1 MALMQ
6 ISEPGS
12 HVSNTNKKK
21 RAIGIDLGTTN
32 SLVGF
37 RTENET
43 IIIKDEFGNAL
54 VPSIVHFPL
63 EGKCLVGKSAEI
75 FRESDPKNTVA
86 SVKRLLGRGAE
97 DVVEQQL
104 SYPYELD
111 LSDERFLKIRTRR
124 GSFSPVEIS
133 SEILKHLQN
142 KAQSFLE
149 ERVDGVVITVP
160 AYFDEAQRQ
169 ATKDSATLAG
179 MNVLRLLNEPTAA
192 AIAYGLDN
200 NEEETIAVYDLGGG
214 TFDISILRIVK
225 GVFEVLATGGDA
237 SLGGDDF
244 DFAIADWIS
253 ESLSLKI
260 EKNTNLQANLLST
273 ARIAKEKLS
282 NPSNHDDVNI
292 EFMSNTLTLTRD
304 KFSKLTE
311 LLVRRTIKACRRTVR
326 DAGIGFEEIDNVLL
340 VGGSSRNFN
349 VRKEVKKLFGIEPK
363 YDLDPDKVVALGA
376 ALQADVLIGNK
387 GANDSLLLDVIPL
400 SLGLETM
407 GGLVEKI
414 IPRNATIPISKS
426 QEFTT
431 FKDGQTAMKLHI
443 LQGERELVSDCR
455 SLAHFEL
462 RDIPP
467 MVAGSA
473 KISVSF
479 RVDADGLLS
488 VEAQELSSGEK
499 TSISIKPSF
508 GLTEEEITKMLRDS
522 FEKAEIDHEQRLLTE
537 SQVEADRLIHDI
549 QVALEQDGENV
560 LDEQEIKRLQLN
572 IKDLQNVREQS
583 TDRNLLVN
591 LTEKLMKSSETFA
604 ERRMNFSIKKALS
617 GKSLDEVETE

>member
-12 HVSNTNKKK
+12 HVSNTNQKK

-43 IIIKDEFGNAL
+43 IIIKDDFGNAL

-63 EGKCLVGKSAEI
+63 EGKYLVGKSAEI
-75 FRESDPKNTVA
+75 FRESDPKNTVV

-97 DVVEQQL
+97 DVVEQPL

-142 KAQSFLE
+142 KAQSFLQ
-149 ERVDGVVITVP
+149 ERIDGVVITVP

-311 LLVRRTIKACRRTVR
+311 LLVRRTIKACRRTVK
-326 DAGIGFEEIDNVLL
+326 DAGIGFEEIDSVLL

-363 YDLDPDKVVALGA
+363 YDLDPEKVVALGA

-572 IKDLQNVREQS
+572 IKDLQNVRDQS

>member
-12 HVSNTNKKK
+12 HVSNTSQKK

-37 RTENET
+37 RAENET

-86 SVKRLLGRGAE
+86 SVKRLLGRGTE
-97 DVVEQQL
+97 DVVEQPL

-142 KAQSFLE
+142 KAQAFLE

-260 EKNTNLQANLLST
+260 GKNTNLQASLLST

-304 KFSKLTE
+304 RFSKLTE
-311 LLVRRTIKACRRTVR
+311 LLVRRTIKVCRRTVR

-462 RDIPP
+462 RGIPP

-479 RVDADGLLS
+479 RVDADGLLG

-508 GLTEEEITKMLRDS
+508 GLTEEEITRMLRDS

-583 TDRNLLVN
+583 ADRNLLVN

>member
-12 HVSNTNKKK
+12 HVSNTNQKR

-43 IIIKDEFGNAL
+43 IIIKDEFGDAL

-63 EGKCLVGKSAEI
+63 EGKYLVGKSAEI

-97 DVVEQQL
+97 DVVEQPL

-142 KAQSFLE
+142 KAQSFLQ
-149 ERVDGVVITVP
+149 ERIDGVVITVP

-311 LLVRRTIKACRRTVR
+311 LLVRRTIKACRRTVK
-326 DAGIGFEEIDNVLL
+326 DAGIGFEEIDSVLL

-376 ALQADVLIGNK
+376 ALHADVLIGNK

-583 TDRNLLVN
+583 TDRNLLAN

>member
-12 HVSNTNKKK
+12 HVSNTNQKK

-63 EGKCLVGKSAEI
+63 EGKYLVGKSAEI

-97 DVVEQQL
+97 DVVEQPL

-142 KAQSFLE
+142 KAQSFLQ
-149 ERVDGVVITVP
+149 ERIDGVVITVP

-311 LLVRRTIKACRRTVR
+311 LLVRRTIKACRRTVK
-326 DAGIGFEEIDNVLL
+326 DAGIGFEEIDSVLL

>member
-1 MALMQ
+1 MQ

-12 HVSNTNKKK
+12 RVSNTNQKK

-37 RTENET
+37 RAQNET
-43 IIIKDEFGNAL
+43 IIINDDFGNVL

-63 EGKCLVGKSAEI
+63 EGKYLVGKSAEI

-97 DVVEQQL
+97 DVVEQPL

-149 ERVDGVVITVP
+149 EQVDGVVITVP

-260 EKNTNLQANLLST
+260 GKNTNLQASVLST

-292 EFMSNTLTLTRD
+292 EFMSKTLTLTRE

-349 VRKEVKKLFGIEPK
+349 VRKEVKKLFGIDPK

-462 RDIPP
+462 RGIPP

-473 KISVSF
+473 KISVLF
-479 RVDADGLLS
+479 RVDADGLLG
-488 VEAQELSSGEK
+488 VEAQELSLK
-499 TSISIKPSF
+499 VA
-508 GLTEEEITKMLRDS
+508 EEMQ
-522 FEKAEIDHEQRLLTE
+522 EQ
-537 SQVEADRLIHDI
+537 IP
-549 QVALEQDGENV
+549 
-560 LDEQEIKRLQLN
+560 
-572 IKDLQNVREQS
+572 
-583 TDRNLLVN
+583 
-591 LTEKLMKSSETFA
+591 
-604 ERRMNFSIKKALS
+604 
-617 GKSLDEVETE
+617 

>member
-12 HVSNTNKKK
+12 HVSNTNQKR

-37 RTENET
+37 RAENET

-97 DVVEQQL
+97 DVVEQPL

-142 KAQSFLE
+142 KAQSFLQ
-149 ERVDGVVITVP
+149 ERIDGVVITVP

-260 EKNTNLQANLLST
+260 EKNINLQANLLST

-311 LLVRRTIKACRRTVR
+311 LLVRRTIKACRRTVK
-326 DAGIGFEEIDNVLL
+326 DAGIGFEEIDSVLL

-414 IPRNATIPISKS
+414 IPRNATIPISKA

-462 RDIPP
+462 RDIPA

-583 TDRNLLVN
+583 TDRNLLAN

>member
-1 MALMQ
+1 MQ

-12 HVSNTNKKK
+12 RVSNTNQKK

-37 RTENET
+37 RAENET
-43 IIIKDEFGNAL
+43 IIINDEFDNVL

-63 EGKCLVGKSAEI
+63 EGKYLVGKSAEI

-97 DVVEQQL
+97 DVVEQPL

-149 ERVDGVVITVP
+149 EQVDGVVITVP

-260 EKNTNLQANLLST
+260 GKNTNLQASLLST

-292 EFMSNTLTLTRD
+292 EFMSKTLTLTRE

-462 RDIPP
+462 RGIPP

-473 KISVSF
+473 KISVLF
-479 RVDADGLLS
+479 RVDADGLLG
-488 VEAQELSSGEK
+488 VEAQELSSGKK

-508 GLTEEEITKMLRDS
+508 GLTEEEITRMLRDS

-549 QVALEQDGENV
+549 QGALEQDGENV
-560 LDEQEIKRLQLN
+560 LDEQEIKMLQLN
-572 IKDLQNVREQS
+572 IKDLKNVREQS
-583 TDRNLLVN
+583 ADRNLLVN
-591 LTEKLMKSSETFA
+591 LTEKLMESSETFA

-617 GKSLDEVETE
+617 GKSLDEVET

>member
-12 HVSNTNKKK
+12 HVSNTNQKR

-43 IIIKDEFGNAL
+43 IIIKDEFGDAL

-63 EGKCLVGKSAEI
+63 EGKYLVGKSAEI

-97 DVVEQQL
+97 DVVEQPL

-142 KAQSFLE
+142 KAQSFLQ
-149 ERVDGVVITVP
+149 ERIDGVVITVP

-311 LLVRRTIKACRRTVR
+311 LLVRRTIKACRRTVK
-326 DAGIGFEEIDNVLL
+326 DAGIGFEEIDSVLL

-583 TDRNLLVN
+583 TDRNLLAN

>member
-12 HVSNTNKKK
+12 HVSNTNQKK

-63 EGKCLVGKSAEI
+63 EGKYLVGKSAEI

-97 DVVEQQL
+97 DVVEQPL

-311 LLVRRTIKACRRTVR
+311 LLVRRTIKACRRTVK
-326 DAGIGFEEIDNVLL
+326 DAGIGFEEIDSVLL

>member
-63 EGKCLVGKSAEI
+63 EGKYLVGKSAEI

-97 DVVEQQL
+97 DVVEQPL

-142 KAQSFLE
+142 KAQSFLQ
-149 ERVDGVVITVP
+149 ERIDGVVITVP

-304 KFSKLTE
+304 KFSKITE
-311 LLVRRTIKACRRTVR
+311 LLVRRTIKACRRTVK
-326 DAGIGFEEIDNVLL
+326 DAGIGFEEIDSVLL

>member
-1 MALMQ
+1 MQ

-12 HVSNTNKKK
+12 HVSNTNQKK

-63 EGKCLVGKSAEI
+63 EGKYLVGKSAEI

-97 DVVEQQL
+97 DVVEQPL

-142 KAQSFLE
+142 KAQSFLQ
-149 ERVDGVVITVP
+149 ERIDGVVITVP

-311 LLVRRTIKACRRTVR
+311 LLVRRTIKACRRTVK
-326 DAGIGFEEIDNVLL
+326 DAGIGFEEIDSVLL

-508 GLTEEEITKMLRDS
+508 GLTEEEITRMLRDS

>member
-1 MALMQ
+1 MQ

-12 HVSNTNKKK
+12 HVSNTNQKR

-63 EGKCLVGKSAEI
+63 EGKYLVGKSAEI

-97 DVVEQQL
+97 DVVEQPL

-142 KAQSFLE
+142 KAQSFLQ
-149 ERVDGVVITVP
+149 ERIDGVVITVP

-311 LLVRRTIKACRRTVR
+311 LLVRRTIKACRRTVK
-326 DAGIGFEEIDNVLL
+326 DAGIGFEEIDSVLL

>member
-6 ISEPGS
+6 ISEPGP
-12 HVSNTNKKK
+12 HVSNTNQKK

-37 RTENET
+37 RAENET

-86 SVKRLLGRGAE
+86 SVKRLLGRGTE
-97 DVVEQQL
+97 DVVEQPL

-142 KAQSFLE
+142 KAQSFLQ
-149 ERVDGVVITVP
+149 ERIDGVVITVP

-260 EKNTNLQANLLST
+260 EKNTNLQASLLST

-282 NPSNHDDVNI
+282 DPSNHDDVNI

-311 LLVRRTIKACRRTVR
+311 LLVRRTIKACRRTVK
-326 DAGIGFEEIDNVLL
+326 DAGIGFEEIDSVLL

-349 VRKEVKKLFGIEPK
+349 VRKEVKKLFGVEPK

-414 IPRNATIPISKS
+414 IPRNATVPLSKS

-572 IKDLQNVREQS
+572 IKDLQNVREHS

>member
-12 HVSNTNKKK
+12 HVSNTNQKK

-37 RTENET
+37 RAENET

-97 DVVEQQL
+97 DVVEQPL

-142 KAQSFLE
+142 KAQSFLQ
-149 ERVDGVVITVP
+149 ERIDGVVITVP

-304 KFSKLTE
+304 KFSKITE
-311 LLVRRTIKACRRTVR
+311 LLVRRTIKACRRTVK
-326 DAGIGFEEIDNVLL
+326 DAGIGFEEIDSVLL

-560 LDEQEIKRLQLN
+560 LDEQEIKMLQLN
-572 IKDLQNVREQS
+572 IKNLQNLREQS
-583 TDRNLLVN
+583 ADRNLLVN

>member
-63 EGKCLVGKSAEI
+63 EGKYLVGKSAEI

-97 DVVEQQL
+97 DVVEQPL

-311 LLVRRTIKACRRTVR
+311 LLVRRTIKACRRTVK
-326 DAGIGFEEIDNVLL
+326 DAGIGFEEIDSVLL

-560 LDEQEIKRLQLN
+560 LDEQEIKMLQLN
-572 IKDLQNVREQS
+572 IKNLQNLREQS
-583 TDRNLLVN
+583 ADRNLLVN

-617 GKSLDEVETE
+617 GKSLDEVGTE

>member
-12 HVSNTNKKK
+12 HVSNTNQKR

-63 EGKCLVGKSAEI
+63 EGKYLVGKSAEI

-97 DVVEQQL
+97 DVVEQPL

-142 KAQSFLE
+142 KAQSFLQ
-149 ERVDGVVITVP
+149 ERIDGVVITVP

-311 LLVRRTIKACRRTVR
+311 LLVRRTIKACRRTVK
-326 DAGIGFEEIDNVLL
+326 DAGIGFEEIDSVLL

>member
-12 HVSNTNKKK
+12 RVSNTNQKK

-37 RTENET
+37 RAQNET
-43 IIIKDEFGNAL
+43 IIINDDFGNVL

-63 EGKCLVGKSAEI
+63 EGKYLVGKSAEI

-97 DVVEQQL
+97 DVVEQPL

-149 ERVDGVVITVP
+149 EQVDGVVITVP

-260 EKNTNLQANLLST
+260 GKNTNLQASVLST

-292 EFMSNTLTLTRD
+292 EFMSKTLTLTRE

-349 VRKEVKKLFGIEPK
+349 VRKEVKKLFGIDPK

-462 RDIPP
+462 RGIPP

-473 KISVSF
+473 KISVLF
-479 RVDADGLLS
+479 RVDADGLLG
-488 VEAQELSSGEK
+488 VEAQELSSGKK

-508 GLTEEEITKMLRDS
+508 GLTEEEITRMLRDS

-549 QVALEQDGENV
+549 QGALEQDGENV
-560 LDEQEIKRLQLN
+560 LDEQEIKMLQLN
-572 IKDLQNVREQS
+572 IKDLKNVREQS
-583 TDRNLLVN
+583 ADRNLLVN

-617 GKSLDEVETE
+617 GKSLDEVET

>member
-1 MALMQ
+1 MQ

-12 HVSNTNKKK
+12 HVSNTNQKK

-37 RTENET
+37 RAENET

-63 EGKCLVGKSAEI
+63 EGKYLVGKSAEI

-97 DVVEQQL
+97 DVVEQPL

-142 KAQSFLE
+142 KAQSFLQ
-149 ERVDGVVITVP
+149 ERIDGVVITVP

-304 KFSKLTE
+304 KFSKITE
-311 LLVRRTIKACRRTVR
+311 LLVKRTIKACRRTVK
-326 DAGIGFEEIDNVLL
+326 DAGIGFEEIDSVLL

>member
-12 HVSNTNKKK
+12 HVSNTNQKK

-37 RTENET
+37 RADNET
-43 IIIKDEFGNAL
+43 IIIKDEFGDAL

-63 EGKCLVGKSAEI
+63 EGKYLVGKSAEI

-97 DVVEQQL
+97 DVVEQPL
-104 SYPYELD
+104 SYPYQLD

-142 KAQSFLE
+142 KAQFFLE

-244 DFAIADWIS
+244 DFALADWIS

-260 EKNTNLQANLLST
+260 EKNTNLQASLLST

-376 ALQADVLIGNK
+376 SLQADILIGNK

-443 LQGERELVSDCR
+443 LQGERELVSNCR

-462 RDIPP
+462 RGIPA

-479 RVDADGLLS
+479 RVDADGLLG
-488 VEAQELSSGEK
+488 VEAQELSSGKK

-508 GLTEEEITKMLRDS
+508 GLTEEEITRMLRDS

-537 SQVEADRLIHDI
+537 SQVEADRLMHDI

-560 LDEQEIKRLQLN
+560 LDEQEIKSLQLN

-591 LTEKLMKSSETFA
+591 FTEKLMKLSETFA

>member
-12 HVSNTNKKK
+12 HVSNTNQKK

-97 DVVEQQL
+97 DVVEQPL

-260 EKNTNLQANLLST
+260 GKNTNLQASLLST

-304 KFSKLTE
+304 KFSKITE
-311 LLVRRTIKACRRTVR
+311 LLVRRTIKACRRTVK
-326 DAGIGFEEIDNVLL
+326 DAGIGFEEIDSVLL

-349 VRKEVKKLFGIEPK
+349 VKKEVKKLFGIEPK

>member
-12 HVSNTNKKK
+12 RVSNTNQKK

-37 RTENET
+37 RAQNET
-43 IIIKDEFGNAL
+43 IIINDDFGNVL

-63 EGKCLVGKSAEI
+63 EGKYLVGKSAEI

-97 DVVEQQL
+97 DVVEQPL

-149 ERVDGVVITVP
+149 EQVDGVVITVP

-260 EKNTNLQANLLST
+260 GKNTNLQASVLST

-292 EFMSNTLTLTRD
+292 EFMSKTLTLTRE

-349 VRKEVKKLFGIEPK
+349 VRKEVKKLFGIDPK

-462 RDIPP
+462 KGIPP

-473 KISVSF
+473 KISVLF
-479 RVDADGLLS
+479 RVDADGLLG
-488 VEAQELSSGEK
+488 VEAQELSSGKK

-508 GLTEEEITKMLRDS
+508 GLTEEEITRMLRDS

-549 QVALEQDGENV
+549 QGALEQDGENV
-560 LDEQEIKRLQLN
+560 LDEQEIKMLQLN
-572 IKDLQNVREQS
+572 IKDLKNVREQS
-583 TDRNLLVN
+583 ADRNLLVN

-617 GKSLDEVETE
+617 GKSLDEVET

>member
-1 MALMQ
+1 MQ

-12 HVSNTNKKK
+12 HVSNTNQKK

-63 EGKCLVGKSAEI
+63 EGKYLVGKSAEI

-97 DVVEQQL
+97 DVVEQPL

-142 KAQSFLE
+142 KAQSFLQ
-149 ERVDGVVITVP
+149 ERIDGVVITVP

-311 LLVRRTIKACRRTVR
+311 LLVRRTIKACRRTVK
-326 DAGIGFEEIDNVLL
+326 DAGIGFEEIDSVLL

>member
-12 HVSNTNKKK
+12 RVSNTNQKK

-37 RTENET
+37 RAENET
-43 IIIKDEFGNAL
+43 IIINDEFGNVL

-63 EGKCLVGKSAEI
+63 EGKYLVGKSAEI

-86 SVKRLLGRGAE
+86 SVKRLLGRGTE
-97 DVVEQQL
+97 DVVEQPL

-260 EKNTNLQANLLST
+260 GKNTNLQASLLST

-292 EFMSNTLTLTRD
+292 EFMSKTLTLTRE

-462 RDIPP
+462 KGIPP

-473 KISVSF
+473 KISVLF
-479 RVDADGLLS
+479 RVDADGLLG
-488 VEAQELSSGEK
+488 VEAQELSSGKK

-508 GLTEEEITKMLRDS
+508 GLTEEEITRMLRDS

-572 IKDLQNVREQS
+572 IKDLQNFREQS
-583 TDRNLLVN
+583 ADRNLLVN

>member
-12 HVSNTNKKK
+12 HVSNTNQKK

-37 RTENET
+37 RAENET

-86 SVKRLLGRGAE
+86 SVKRLLGRGAD
-97 DVVEQQL
+97 DVVEQPL

-111 LSDERFLKIRTRR
+111 LSEERFLKIRTRR

-149 ERVDGVVITVP
+149 EQVDGVVITVP

-292 EFMSNTLTLTRD
+292 EIMSNTLTLTRD
-304 KFSKLTE
+304 KFSKITE
-311 LLVRRTIKACRRTVR
+311 LLVRRTIKACRRAVK
-326 DAGIGFEEIDNVLL
+326 DAGIGFEEIDSVLL

-549 QVALEQDGENV
+549 QVALERDGENV

-572 IKDLQNVREQS
+572 IKDLQNLREQS
-583 TDRNLLVN
+583 ADRNLLVN

-617 GKSLDEVETE
+617 GKSLDEVETQ

>member
-1 MALMQ
+1 MQ
-6 ISEPGS
+6 ISEPGP
-12 HVSNTNKKK
+12 HVSNTNQKK

-32 SLVGF
+32 SLIGF
-37 RTENET
+37 RSENET
-43 IIIKDEFGNAL
+43 MIIKDEFGNAL

-86 SVKRLLGRGAE
+86 SVKRLLGRGTE
-97 DVVEQQL
+97 DVVEQPL

-260 EKNTNLQANLLST
+260 GKNTNLQASLLST

-282 NPSNHDDVNI
+282 DPSNHDDVNI

-311 LLVRRTIKACRRTVR
+311 LLVRRTIKACRRTVK
-326 DAGIGFEEIDNVLL
+326 DAGIGFEEIDSVLL

-349 VRKEVKKLFGIEPK
+349 VRKEVKKLFGVEPK

-414 IPRNATIPISKS
+414 IPRNATVPLSKS

-572 IKDLQNVREQS
+572 IKDLQNVREHS

>member
-1 MALMQ
+1 MQ

-12 HVSNTNKKK
+12 HVSNTNQKK

-32 SLVGF
+32 SLIGF
-37 RTENET
+37 RSENET
-43 IIIKDEFGNAL
+43 MIIKDEFGNAL

-63 EGKCLVGKSAEI
+63 EGKYLVGKSAEI

-97 DVVEQQL
+97 DVVEQPL

-133 SEILKHLQN
+133 SEILTHLQN

-260 EKNTNLQANLLST
+260 GKNTNLQASLLSA
-273 ARIAKEKLS
+273 ARIAKERLS

-488 VEAQELSSGEK
+488 VEAHELSSGEK

-508 GLTEEEITKMLRDS
+508 GLTEEEITRMLRDS
-522 FEKAEIDHEQRLLTE
+522 FEKAEFDHEQRLLTE

>member
-12 HVSNTNKKK
+12 HVSNTNQKK

-32 SLVGF
+32 SLIGF
-37 RTENET
+37 RSENET
-43 IIIKDEFGNAL
+43 MIIKDEFGNAL

-63 EGKCLVGKSAEI
+63 EGKYLVGKSAEI

-86 SVKRLLGRGAE
+86 SVKRLLGRGTE
-97 DVVEQQL
+97 DVVEQPL

-142 KAQSFLE
+142 KAQSFLQ
-149 ERVDGVVITVP
+149 ERIDGVVITVP

-260 EKNTNLQANLLST
+260 EKNTNLQASLLST

-311 LLVRRTIKACRRTVR
+311 LLVRRTIKACRRTVK
-326 DAGIGFEEIDNVLL
+326 DAGIGFEEIDSVLL

-583 TDRNLLVN
+583 TDRNLLAN

>member
-12 HVSNTNKKK
+12 HVSNTNQKR

-63 EGKCLVGKSAEI
+63 EGKYLVGKSAEI

-97 DVVEQQL
+97 DVVEQPL

-142 KAQSFLE
+142 KAQSFLQ
-149 ERVDGVVITVP
+149 ERIDGVVITVP

-304 KFSKLTE
+304 KFSKITE
-311 LLVRRTIKACRRTVR
+311 LLVRRTIKACRRTVK
-326 DAGIGFEEIDNVLL
+326 DAGIGFEEIDSVLL